1 MMFKSGYVAV
11 IGRPNVGKST
21 LLNRII
27 GMRIL
32 AVSDKAQTTRNK
44 INLIYSDD
52 ESQIIFLDTPG
63 MQTPRN
69 ELGDYMLRESSSA
82 LEDVDLITY
91 IVDTSKIIGKQDR
104 LILDKLKKLKDKKVI
119 LLINKIDSI
128 PKEAVLHLIEMYSK
142 EMDFLEIIP
151 ISAREGDGTEIYLD
165 TVKKYLPEGPKYYT
179 DDYVTDRPM
188 KFIVAEIIR
197 EKALQFLEEEVPHG
211 VAVEIEQMEELED
224 RTNIIATIFVE
235 RENHK
240 GIIIGKGGSMLKKIG
255 SAARQD
261 LIDLLMTKV
270 DLRIWVKVDK
280 NWRDNETRLKGH
292 GYLWLGQR
300 A

>member
-165 TVKKYLPEGPKYYT
+165 TVKKHLPEGPKYYT

-292 GYLWLGQR
+292 GYL
-300 A
+300 

>member
-1 MMFKSGYVAV
+1 MFKSGYIAV

-21 LLNRII
+21 LLNRLI

-52 ESQIIFLDTPG
+52 DSQIIFLDTPG

-104 LILDKLKKLKDKKVI
+104 AILEKLKKIKDKKVI

-128 PKEAVLHLIEMYSK
+128 PKEDILRLIEMYSK
-142 EMDFLEIIP
+142 EMDFLDVIP

-165 TVKKYLPEGPKYYT
+165 TVKKNLPEGPKYYT
-179 DDYVTDRPM
+179 DEYVTDRPM

-197 EKALQFLEEEVPHG
+197 EKALRFLQEEVPHG
-211 VAVEIEQMEELED
+211 VAVEIEKMEELED
-224 RTNIIATIFVE
+224 RTNIIATIYVE
-235 RENHK
+235 RDNHK
-240 GIIIGKGGSMLKKIG
+240 GIIIGKNGTMLQKIG
-255 SAARQD
+255 TQARHD
-261 LIDLLMTKV
+261 LMDLLMTKV

-292 GYLWLGQR
+292 GYL
-300 A
+300 

>member
-270 DLRIWVKVDK
+270 DLRLWVKVDK

-292 GYLWLGQR
+292 GYL
-300 A
+300 

>member
-1 MMFKSGYVAV
+1 MFKSGYVAV

-21 LLNRII
+21 LLNRLI

-52 ESQIIFLDTPG
+52 DSQIIFLDTPG

-104 LILDKLKKLKDKKVI
+104 AILEKLKKIKDKKVI

-128 PKEAVLHLIEMYSK
+128 PKEDILRLIEMYSK
-142 EMDFLEIIP
+142 EMDFLDVIP
-151 ISAREGDGTEIYLD
+151 ISAKEGDGTEIYLD
-165 TVKKYLPEGPKYYT
+165 TVKKNLPEGPKYYT
-179 DDYVTDRPM
+179 DEYVTDRPM

-197 EKALQFLEEEVPHG
+197 EKALRFLQEEVPHG
-211 VAVEIEQMEELED
+211 VAVEIEKMEELED
-224 RTNIIATIFVE
+224 RTNIIATIYVE
-235 RENHK
+235 RDNHK
-240 GIIIGKGGSMLKKIG
+240 GIIIGKNGTMLQKIG
-255 SAARQD
+255 TQARHD
-261 LIDLLMTKV
+261 LMELLMTKV

-292 GYLWLGQR
+292 GYL
-300 A
+300 

>member
-1 MMFKSGYVAV
+1 MFKSGYVAV

-21 LLNRII
+21 LLNRLI

-52 ESQIIFLDTPG
+52 DSQIIFLDTPG

-104 LILDKLKKLKDKKVI
+104 AILEKLKKIKDKKVI

-128 PKEAVLHLIEMYSK
+128 PKEDILRLIEMYSK
-142 EMDFLEIIP
+142 EMDFLDVIP
-151 ISAREGDGTEIYLD
+151 ISAREGDGTEIYLG
-165 TVKKYLPEGPKYYT
+165 TVKKNLPEGPKYYT
-179 DDYVTDRPM
+179 DEYVTDRPM

-197 EKALQFLEEEVPHG
+197 EKALRFLQEEVPHG
-211 VAVEIEQMEELED
+211 VAVEIEKMEELED
-224 RTNIIATIFVE
+224 RTNIIATIYVE
-235 RENHK
+235 RDNHK
-240 GIIIGKGGSMLKKIG
+240 GIIIGKNGTMLQKIG
-255 SAARQD
+255 TQARHD
-261 LIDLLMTKV
+261 LMDLLMTKV

-292 GYLWLGQR
+292 GYL
-300 A
+300 

>member
-1 MMFKSGYVAV
+1 MFKSGYVAV

-21 LLNRII
+21 LLNRLI

-52 ESQIIFLDTPG
+52 DSQIIFLDTPG

-104 LILDKLKKLKDKKVI
+104 AILEKLKKIKDKKVI

-128 PKEAVLHLIEMYSK
+128 PKEDILRLIEMYSK
-142 EMDFLEIIP
+142 EMDFLDVIP

-165 TVKKYLPEGPKYYT
+165 TVKKNLPEGPKYYT
-179 DDYVTDRPM
+179 DEYVTDRPM

-197 EKALQFLEEEVPHG
+197 EKALRFLQEEVPHG
-211 VAVEIEQMEELED
+211 VAVEIEKMEELED
-224 RTNIIATIFVE
+224 RTNIIATIYVE
-235 RENHK
+235 RDNHK
-240 GIIIGKGGSMLKKIG
+240 GIIIGKNGTMLQKIG
-255 SAARQD
+255 TQARHY
-261 LIDLLMTKV
+261 LMDLLMTKV

-292 GYLWLGQR
+292 GYL
-300 A
+300 

>member
-165 TVKKYLPEGPKYYT
+165 TVKKHLPEGPKYYT

-270 DLRIWVKVDK
+270 DLRLWVKVDK

-292 GYLWLGQR
+292 GYI
-300 A
+300 

>member
-1 MMFKSGYVAV
+1 MFKSGYVAV

-21 LLNRII
+21 LLNRLI

-52 ESQIIFLDTPG
+52 DSQIIFLDTPG

-104 LILDKLKKLKDKKVI
+104 AILEKLKKIKDKKVI

-128 PKEAVLHLIEMYSK
+128 PKEDILRLIEMYSK
-142 EMDFLEIIP
+142 EMDFLDVIP

-165 TVKKYLPEGPKYYT
+165 TVKNNLPEGPKYYT
-179 DDYVTDRPM
+179 DEYVTDRPM

-197 EKALQFLEEEVPHG
+197 EKALMFLQEEVPHG
-211 VAVEIEQMEELED
+211 VAVEIEKMEELED
-224 RTNIIATIFVE
+224 RTNIIATIYVE
-235 RENHK
+235 RDNHK
-240 GIIIGKGGSMLKKIG
+240 GIIIGKNGTMLQKIG
-255 SAARQD
+255 TQARHD
-261 LIDLLMTKV
+261 LMDLLMTKV

-292 GYLWLGQR
+292 GYL
-300 A
+300 

>member
-1 MMFKSGYVAV
+1 MFKSGYVAV

-21 LLNRII
+21 LLNRLI

-52 ESQIIFLDTPG
+52 DSQIIFLDTPG

-82 LEDVDLITY
+82 LEDVDLTTY

-104 LILDKLKKLKDKKVI
+104 AILEKLKKIKDKKVI

-128 PKEAVLHLIEMYSK
+128 PKEDILRLIEMYSK
-142 EMDFLEIIP
+142 EMDFLDVIP

-165 TVKKYLPEGPKYYT
+165 TVKKNLPEGPKYYT
-179 DDYVTDRPM
+179 DEYVTDRPM

-197 EKALQFLEEEVPHG
+197 EKALRFLQEEVPHG
-211 VAVEIEQMEELED
+211 VAVEIEKMEELED
-224 RTNIIATIFVE
+224 RTNIIATIYVE
-235 RENHK
+235 RDNHK
-240 GIIIGKGGSMLKKIG
+240 GIIIGKNGTMLQKIG
-255 SAARQD
+255 TQARHD
-261 LIDLLMTKV
+261 LMDLLMTKV

-292 GYLWLGQR
+292 GYL
-300 A
+300 

>member
-1 MMFKSGYVAV
+1 
-11 IGRPNVGKST
+11 
-21 LLNRII
+21 
-27 GMRIL
+27 
-32 AVSDKAQTTRNK
+32 
-44 INLIYSDD
+44 
-52 ESQIIFLDTPG
+52 
-63 MQTPRN
+63 
-69 ELGDYMLRESSSA
+69 
-82 LEDVDLITY
+82 
-91 IVDTSKIIGKQDR
+91 
-104 LILDKLKKLKDKKVI
+104 
-119 LLINKIDSI
+119 
-128 PKEAVLHLIEMYSK
+128 
-142 EMDFLEIIP
+142 
-151 ISAREGDGTEIYLD
+151 
-165 TVKKYLPEGPKYYT
+165 
-179 DDYVTDRPM
+179 M

-270 DLRIWVKVDK
+270 DLRLWVKVDK

-292 GYLWLGQR
+292 GYL
-300 A
+300 

>member
-1 MMFKSGYVAV
+1 MFKSGYVAV

-21 LLNRII
+21 LLNRLI

-52 ESQIIFLDTPG
+52 DSQIIFLDTPG

-104 LILDKLKKLKDKKVI
+104 AILEKLKKIKDKKVI

-128 PKEAVLHLIEMYSK
+128 PKEDILRLIEMYSK
-142 EMDFLEIIP
+142 EMDFLDVIP
-151 ISAREGDGTEIYLD
+151 ISAREGDGTEIYLN
-165 TVKKYLPEGPKYYT
+165 TVKKNLPEGPKYYT
-179 DDYVTDRPM
+179 DEYVTDRPM

-197 EKALQFLEEEVPHG
+197 EKALRFLQEEVPHG
-211 VAVEIEQMEELED
+211 VAVEIEKMEELED
-224 RTNIIATIFVE
+224 RTNIIATIYVE
-235 RENHK
+235 RDNHK
-240 GIIIGKGGSMLKKIG
+240 GIIIGKNGTMLQKIG
-255 SAARQD
+255 TQARHD
-261 LIDLLMTKV
+261 LMDLLMTKV

-292 GYLWLGQR
+292 GYL
-300 A
+300 

>member
-1 MMFKSGYVAV
+1 MFKSGYVAV

-21 LLNRII
+21 LLNRLI

-52 ESQIIFLDTPG
+52 DSQIIFLDTPG

-91 IVDTSKIIGKQDR
+91 IVDISKIIGKQDR
-104 LILDKLKKLKDKKVI
+104 AILEKLKKIKDKKVI

-128 PKEAVLHLIEMYSK
+128 PKEDILRLIEMYSK
-142 EMDFLEIIP
+142 EMDFLDVIP

-165 TVKKYLPEGPKYYT
+165 TVKKNLPEGPKYYT
-179 DDYVTDRPM
+179 DEYVTDRPM

-197 EKALQFLEEEVPHG
+197 EKALRFLQEEVPHG
-211 VAVEIEQMEELED
+211 VAVEIEKMEELED
-224 RTNIIATIFVE
+224 RTNIIATIYVE
-235 RENHK
+235 RDNHK
-240 GIIIGKGGSMLKKIG
+240 GIIIGKNGTMLQKIG
-255 SAARQD
+255 TQARHD
-261 LIDLLMTKV
+261 LMDLLMTKV

-292 GYLWLGQR
+292 GYL
-300 A
+300 

>member
-1 MMFKSGYVAV
+1 MFKSGYVAV

-21 LLNRII
+21 LLNRLI

-52 ESQIIFLDTPG
+52 DSQIIFLDTPG

-104 LILDKLKKLKDKKVI
+104 AILEKLKKIKDKKVI

-128 PKEAVLHLIEMYSK
+128 PKEDILRLIEMYSK
-142 EMDFLEIIP
+142 EMDFLDVIP

-165 TVKKYLPEGPKYYT
+165 TAKKNLPEGPKYYT
-179 DDYVTDRPM
+179 DEYVTDRPM

-197 EKALQFLEEEVPHG
+197 EKALRFLQEEVPHG
-211 VAVEIEQMEELED
+211 VAVEIEKMEELED
-224 RTNIIATIFVE
+224 RTNIIATIYVE
-235 RENHK
+235 RDNHK
-240 GIIIGKGGSMLKKIG
+240 GIIIGKNGTMLQKIG
-255 SAARQD
+255 TQARHD
-261 LIDLLMTKV
+261 LMDLLMTKV

-292 GYLWLGQR
+292 GYL
-300 A
+300 

>member
-21 LLNRII
+21 LLNRLI

-63 MQTPRN
+63 IQTPRN

-104 LILDKLKKLKDKKVI
+104 LILDKLKKVKDKKVI

-292 GYLWLGQR
+292 GYL
-300 A
+300 

>member
-1 MMFKSGYVAV
+1 MFKSGYVAV

-21 LLNRII
+21 LLNRLI

-52 ESQIIFLDTPG
+52 DSQIIFLDTPG

-104 LILDKLKKLKDKKVI
+104 AILEKLKNIKDKKVI

-128 PKEAVLHLIEMYSK
+128 PKEDILRLIEMYSK
-142 EMDFLEIIP
+142 EMDFLDVIP

-165 TVKKYLPEGPKYYT
+165 TVKKNLPEGPKYYT
-179 DDYVTDRPM
+179 DEYVTDRPM

-197 EKALQFLEEEVPHG
+197 EKALRFLQEEVPHG
-211 VAVEIEQMEELED
+211 VAVEIEKMEELED
-224 RTNIIATIFVE
+224 RTNIIATIYVE
-235 RENHK
+235 RDNHK
-240 GIIIGKGGSMLKKIG
+240 GIIIGKNGTMLQKIG
-255 SAARQD
+255 TQARHD
-261 LIDLLMTKV
+261 LMDLLMTKV

-292 GYLWLGQR
+292 GYL
-300 A
+300 

>member
-1 MMFKSGYVAV
+1 
-11 IGRPNVGKST
+11 
-21 LLNRII
+21 
-27 GMRIL
+27 
-32 AVSDKAQTTRNK
+32 
-44 INLIYSDD
+44 
-52 ESQIIFLDTPG
+52 
-63 MQTPRN
+63 
-69 ELGDYMLRESSSA
+69 
-82 LEDVDLITY
+82 
-91 IVDTSKIIGKQDR
+91 
-104 LILDKLKKLKDKKVI
+104 
-119 LLINKIDSI
+119 
-128 PKEAVLHLIEMYSK
+128 MYSK

-270 DLRIWVKVDK
+270 DLRLWVKVDK

-292 GYLWLGQR
+292 GYL
-300 A
+300 

>member
-1 MMFKSGYVAV
+1 MFKSGYVAV

-21 LLNRII
+21 LLNRLI

-52 ESQIIFLDTPG
+52 DSQIIFLDTPG

-82 LEDVDLITY
+82 LEYVDLITY

-104 LILDKLKKLKDKKVI
+104 AILEKLKKIKDKKVI

-128 PKEAVLHLIEMYSK
+128 PKEDILRLIEMYSK
-142 EMDFLEIIP
+142 EMDFLDVIP

-165 TVKKYLPEGPKYYT
+165 TVKKNLPEGPKYYT
-179 DDYVTDRPM
+179 DEYVTDRPM

-197 EKALQFLEEEVPHG
+197 EKALRFLQEEVPHG
-211 VAVEIEQMEELED
+211 VAVEIEKMEELED
-224 RTNIIATIFVE
+224 RTNIIATIYVE
-235 RENHK
+235 RDNHK
-240 GIIIGKGGSMLKKIG
+240 GIIIGKNGTMLQKIG
-255 SAARQD
+255 TQARHD
-261 LIDLLMTKV
+261 LMDLLMTKV

-292 GYLWLGQR
+292 GYL
-300 A
+300 

>member
-1 MMFKSGYVAV
+1 MFKSGYVAV

-21 LLNRII
+21 LLNRLI

-52 ESQIIFLDTPG
+52 DSQIIFLDTPG

-104 LILDKLKKLKDKKVI
+104 AILEKLKKIKDKKVI

-128 PKEAVLHLIEMYSK
+128 PKEDILRLIEMYSK
-142 EMDFLEIIP
+142 EMDFLDVIP

-165 TVKKYLPEGPKYYT
+165 TVKKNLPEGPKYYT
-179 DDYVTDRPM
+179 DEYVTDRPM

-197 EKALQFLEEEVPHG
+197 EKALRFLQEEVPHG
-211 VAVEIEQMEELED
+211 VAVEIEKMEELED
-224 RTNIIATIFVE
+224 RTNIIATIYVE
-235 RENHK
+235 RDNHK
-240 GIIIGKGGSMLKKIG
+240 GIIIGKNGTMLQKIG
-255 SAARQD
+255 NQARHD
-261 LIDLLMTKV
+261 LMDLLMTKV

-292 GYLWLGQR
+292 GYL
-300 A
+300 

>member
-1 MMFKSGYVAV
+1 MFKSGYVAV

-21 LLNRII
+21 LLNRLI

-52 ESQIIFLDTPG
+52 DSQIIFLDTPG

-104 LILDKLKKLKDKKVI
+104 AILEKLKKIKDKKVI

-128 PKEAVLHLIEMYSK
+128 AKEDILRLIEMYSK
-142 EMDFLEIIP
+142 EMDFLDVIP

-165 TVKKYLPEGPKYYT
+165 TVKKNLPEGPKYYT
-179 DDYVTDRPM
+179 DEYVTDRPM

-197 EKALQFLEEEVPHG
+197 EKALRFLQEEVPHG
-211 VAVEIEQMEELED
+211 VAVEIEKMEELED
-224 RTNIIATIFVE
+224 RTNIIATIYVE
-235 RENHK
+235 RDNHK
-240 GIIIGKGGSMLKKIG
+240 GIIIGKNGTMLQKIG
-255 SAARQD
+255 TQARHD
-261 LIDLLMTKV
+261 LMDLLMTKV

-292 GYLWLGQR
+292 GYL
-300 A
+300 

>member
-1 MMFKSGYVAV
+1 MFKSGYVAV

-21 LLNRII
+21 LLNRLI

-52 ESQIIFLDTPG
+52 DSQIIFLDTPG

-104 LILDKLKKLKDKKVI
+104 AILEKLKKIKDKKVI

-128 PKEAVLHLIEMYSK
+128 PKEDILRLIEMYSK
-142 EMDFLEIIP
+142 EMDFLDVIP

-165 TVKKYLPEGPKYYT
+165 TVKKNLPEGPKYYT
-179 DDYVTDRPM
+179 DEYVTDRPM

-197 EKALQFLEEEVPHG
+197 EKALRFLQEEVPHG
-211 VAVEIEQMEELED
+211 VAVEIEKMEELED
-224 RTNIIATIFVE
+224 RTNIIATIYVE
-235 RENHK
+235 RDNHK
-240 GIIIGKGGSMLKKIG
+240 GIIIGKNGAMLQKIG
-255 SAARQD
+255 TQARHD
-261 LIDLLMTKV
+261 LMDLLMTKV

-292 GYLWLGQR
+292 GYL
-300 A
+300 

>member
-1 MMFKSGYVAV
+1 MFKSGYVAV

-21 LLNRII
+21 LLNRLI

-52 ESQIIFLDTPG
+52 DSQIIFLDTPG

-104 LILDKLKKLKDKKVI
+104 AILEKLKKIKDKKVI

-128 PKEAVLHLIEMYSK
+128 PKEDILRLIEMYSK
-142 EMDFLEIIP
+142 EMDFLDVIP

-165 TVKKYLPEGPKYYT
+165 TVKKNLPEGPKYYT
-179 DDYVTDRPM
+179 DEYVTDRPM

-197 EKALQFLEEEVPHG
+197 EKALRFLQEEVPHG
-211 VAVEIEQMEELED
+211 VAVEIEKMEELED
-224 RTNIIATIFVE
+224 STNIIATIYVE
-235 RENHK
+235 RDNHK
-240 GIIIGKGGSMLKKIG
+240 GIIIGKNGTMLQKIG
-255 SAARQD
+255 TQARHD
-261 LIDLLMTKV
+261 LMDLLMTKV

-292 GYLWLGQR
+292 GYL
-300 A
+300 

>member
-82 LEDVDLITY
+82 LENVDLITY

-224 RTNIIATIFVE
+224 RTNIVATIFVE

-261 LIDLLMTKV
+261 LIDLLETKV
-270 DLRIWVKVDK
+270 DLRLWVKVDK

-292 GYLWLGQR
+292 GYL
-300 A
+300 

>member
-1 MMFKSGYVAV
+1 MFKSGYVAV

-270 DLRIWVKVDK
+270 DLRLWVKVDK

-292 GYLWLGQR
+292 GYL
-300 A
+300 

>member
-1 MMFKSGYVAV
+1 MFKSGYVAV

-21 LLNRII
+21 LLNRLI

-52 ESQIIFLDTPG
+52 DSQIIFLDTPG

-104 LILDKLKKLKDKKVI
+104 AILEKLKKIKDKKVI

-128 PKEAVLHLIEMYSK
+128 PKEDILRLIEMYSK
-142 EMDFLEIIP
+142 EMDFLDVIP

-165 TVKKYLPEGPKYYT
+165 TVKKNLPEGPKYYT
-179 DDYVTDRPM
+179 DEYVTDRPM

-197 EKALQFLEEEVPHG
+197 EKALMFLQEEVPHG
-211 VAVEIEQMEELED
+211 VAVEIEKMEELED
-224 RTNIIATIFVE
+224 RTNIIATIYVE
-235 RENHK
+235 RDNHK
-240 GIIIGKGGSMLKKIG
+240 GIIIGKNGTMLQKIG
-255 SAARQD
+255 TQARHD
-261 LIDLLMTKV
+261 LMDLLMTKV

-292 GYLWLGQR
+292 GYL
-300 A
+300 

>member
-1 MMFKSGYVAV
+1 MFKSGYVAV

-21 LLNRII
+21 LLNRLI

-52 ESQIIFLDTPG
+52 DSQIIFLDTPG

-104 LILDKLKKLKDKKVI
+104 AILEKLKKIKDKKVI

-128 PKEAVLHLIEMYSK
+128 PKEDILRLIEMYSK
-142 EMDFLEIIP
+142 EMDFLDVIP

-165 TVKKYLPEGPKYYT
+165 TVKKNLPEGPKYYT
-179 DDYVTDRPM
+179 DEYVTDRPM

-197 EKALQFLEEEVPHG
+197 EKALRFLQEEVPHG
-211 VAVEIEQMEELED
+211 VAVEIEKMEELED
-224 RTNIIATIFVE
+224 STNIIATIYVE
-235 RENHK
+235 RDNHK
-240 GIIIGKGGSMLKKIG
+240 GIIIGKNGTMLQKIG
-255 SAARQD
+255 TQARHD
-261 LIDLLMTKV
+261 LMDLLMTKV

-292 GYLWLGQR
+292 GYQ
-300 A
+300 

>member
-1 MMFKSGYVAV
+1 MFKSGYVAV

-21 LLNRII
+21 LLNRLI

-52 ESQIIFLDTPG
+52 DSQILFLDTPG

-104 LILDKLKKLKDKKVI
+104 AILEKLKKIKDKKVI

-128 PKEAVLHLIEMYSK
+128 PKEDILRLIEMYSK
-142 EMDFLEIIP
+142 EMDFLDVIP

-165 TVKKYLPEGPKYYT
+165 TVKKNLPEGPKYYT
-179 DDYVTDRPM
+179 DEYVTDRPM

-197 EKALQFLEEEVPHG
+197 EKALRFLQEEVPHG
-211 VAVEIEQMEELED
+211 VAVEIEKMEELED
-224 RTNIIATIFVE
+224 RTNIIATIYVE
-235 RENHK
+235 RDNHK
-240 GIIIGKGGSMLKKIG
+240 GIIIGKNGTMLQKIG
-255 SAARQD
+255 TQARHD
-261 LIDLLMTKV
+261 LMDLLMTKV

-292 GYLWLGQR
+292 GYL
-300 A
+300 

>member
-165 TVKKYLPEGPKYYT
+165 TVKKHLPEGPKYYT

-270 DLRIWVKVDK
+270 DLRLWVKVDK

-292 GYLWLGQR
+292 GYL
-300 A
+300 

>member
-1 MMFKSGYVAV
+1 MFKSGYVAV

-21 LLNRII
+21 LLNRLI

-44 INLIYSDD
+44 INLIYSDYD
-52 ESQIIFLDTPG
+52 SQIIFLDTPG

-104 LILDKLKKLKDKKVI
+104 AILEKLKKIKDKKVI

-128 PKEAVLHLIEMYSK
+128 PKEDILRLIEMYSK
-142 EMDFLEIIP
+142 EMDFLDVIP

-165 TVKKYLPEGPKYYT
+165 TVKKNLPEGPKYYT
-179 DDYVTDRPM
+179 DEYVTDRPM

-197 EKALQFLEEEVPHG
+197 EKALRFLQEEVPHG
-211 VAVEIEQMEELED
+211 VAVEIEKMEELED
-224 RTNIIATIFVE
+224 RTNIIATIYVE
-235 RENHK
+235 RDNHK
-240 GIIIGKGGSMLKKIG
+240 GIIIGKNGTMLQKIG
-255 SAARQD
+255 TQARHD
-261 LIDLLMTKV
+261 IMDLLMTKV

-292 GYLWLGQR
+292 GYL
-300 A
+300 

>member
-32 AVSDKAQTTRNK
+32 SVSDKAKTTRNK

-270 DLRIWVKVDK
+270 DLRLWVKVDK

-292 GYLWLGQR
+292 GYL
-300 A
+300 

>member
-1 MMFKSGYVAV
+1 MFKSGYVAV

-21 LLNRII
+21 LLNRLI

-52 ESQIIFLDTPG
+52 DSQIIFLDTPG

-104 LILDKLKKLKDKKVI
+104 AILEKLKKIKDKKVI

-128 PKEAVLHLIEMYSK
+128 PKEDILRLIEMYFK
-142 EMDFLEIIP
+142 EMDFLDVIP

-165 TVKKYLPEGPKYYT
+165 TVKKNLPEGPKYYT
-179 DDYVTDRPM
+179 DEYVTDRPM

-197 EKALQFLEEEVPHG
+197 EKALRFLQEEVPHG
-211 VAVEIEQMEELED
+211 VAVEIEKMEELED
-224 RTNIIATIFVE
+224 RTNIIATIYVE
-235 RENHK
+235 RDNHK
-240 GIIIGKGGSMLKKIG
+240 GIIIGKNGTMLQKIG
-255 SAARQD
+255 TQARHD
-261 LIDLLMTKV
+261 LMDLLMTKV

-292 GYLWLGQR
+292 GYL
-300 A
+300 

>member
-82 LEDVDLITY
+82 FDDVDLITY

-165 TVKKYLPEGPKYYT
+165 TVKKHLPEGPKYYT

-270 DLRIWVKVDK
+270 DLRLWVKVDK

-292 GYLWLGQR
+292 GYI
-300 A
+300 

>member
-1 MMFKSGYVAV
+1 MFKSGYVAV

-21 LLNRII
+21 LLNRLI

-52 ESQIIFLDTPG
+52 DSQIIFLDTPG

-104 LILDKLKKLKDKKVI
+104 AILEKLKKIKDKKVI

-128 PKEAVLHLIEMYSK
+128 PKEDILRLIEMYSK
-142 EMDFLEIIP
+142 EMDFLDVIP

-165 TVKKYLPEGPKYYT
+165 TVKKNLPEGPKYYT
-179 DDYVTDRPM
+179 DEYVTDRPM

-197 EKALQFLEEEVPHG
+197 EKALRFLQEEVPHG
-211 VAVEIEQMEELED
+211 VAVEIEKMEELED
-224 RTNIIATIFVE
+224 RTNIIATIYVE
-235 RENHK
+235 RDNHK
-240 GIIIGKGGSMLKKIG
+240 GIIIGKNGTMLQKIG
-255 SAARQD
+255 TEARHD
-261 LIDLLMTKV
+261 LMDLLMTKV

-292 GYLWLGQR
+292 GYL
-300 A
+300 

>member
-1 MMFKSGYVAV
+1 MFKSGYVAV

-21 LLNRII
+21 LLNRLI

-52 ESQIIFLDTPG
+52 DSQIIFLDTPG

-104 LILDKLKKLKDKKVI
+104 AILEKLKKIKDKKVI

-128 PKEAVLHLIEMYSK
+128 PKEDILRLIEMYSK
-142 EMDFLEIIP
+142 EMDFLDVIP
-151 ISAREGDGTEIYLD
+151 ISAIEGDGTEIYLD
-165 TVKKYLPEGPKYYT
+165 TVKKNLPEGPKYYT
-179 DDYVTDRPM
+179 DEYVTDRPM

-197 EKALQFLEEEVPHG
+197 EKALRFLQEEVPHG
-211 VAVEIEQMEELED
+211 VAVEIEKMEELED
-224 RTNIIATIFVE
+224 RTNIIATIYVE
-235 RENHK
+235 RDNHK
-240 GIIIGKGGSMLKKIG
+240 GIIIGKNGTMLQKIG
-255 SAARQD
+255 TQARHD
-261 LIDLLMTKV
+261 LMDLLMTKV

-292 GYLWLGQR
+292 GYL
-300 A
+300 

>member
-1 MMFKSGYVAV
+1 MFKSGYVAV

-21 LLNRII
+21 LLNRLI

-52 ESQIIFLDTPG
+52 DSQIIFLDTPG

-104 LILDKLKKLKDKKVI
+104 AILEKLKKIKDKKVI

-128 PKEAVLHLIEMYSK
+128 PKEDILRLIEMYSK
-142 EMDFLEIIP
+142 EMDFLDVIP

-165 TVKKYLPEGPKYYT
+165 TVKKNLPEGPKYYT
-179 DDYVTDRPM
+179 DEYVTDRPM
-188 KFIVAEIIR
+188 KFIVSEIIR
-197 EKALQFLEEEVPHG
+197 EKALKFLQEEVPHG
-211 VAVEIEQMEELED
+211 VAVEIEKMEELED
-224 RTNIIATIFVE
+224 RTNIIATIYVE
-235 RENHK
+235 RDNHK
-240 GIIIGKGGSMLKKIG
+240 GIIIGKNGTMLQKIG
-255 SAARQD
+255 TQARHD
-261 LIDLLMTKV
+261 LMDLLMTKV

-292 GYLWLGQR
+292 GYL
-300 A
+300 

>member
-1 MMFKSGYVAV
+1 MFKSGYVAV

-21 LLNRII
+21 LLNRLI

-52 ESQIIFLDTPG
+52 DSQIIFLDTPG

-104 LILDKLKKLKDKKVI
+104 ATLEKLKKIKDKKVI

-128 PKEAVLHLIEMYSK
+128 PKEDILRLIEMYSK
-142 EMDFLEIIP
+142 EMDFLDVIP

-165 TVKKYLPEGPKYYT
+165 TVKKNLPEGPKYYT
-179 DDYVTDRPM
+179 DEYVTDRPM

-197 EKALQFLEEEVPHG
+197 EKALRFLQEEVPHG
-211 VAVEIEQMEELED
+211 VAVEIEKMEELED
-224 RTNIIATIFVE
+224 RTNIIATIYVE
-235 RENHK
+235 RDNHK
-240 GIIIGKGGSMLKKIG
+240 GIIIGKNGTMLQKIG
-255 SAARQD
+255 TQARHD
-261 LIDLLMTKV
+261 LMDLLMTKV

-292 GYLWLGQR
+292 GYL
-300 A
+300 

>member
-292 GYLWLGQR
+292 GYL
-300 A
+300 

>member
-261 LIDLLMTKV
+261 LIDLLMTKE
-270 DLRIWVKVDK
+270 DLRLWVKVDK

-292 GYLWLGQR
+292 GYL
-300 A
+300 

>member
-1 MMFKSGYVAV
+1 MFKSGYVAV

-21 LLNRII
+21 LLNRLI

-52 ESQIIFLDTPG
+52 DSQIIFLDTPG

-104 LILDKLKKLKDKKVI
+104 AIIEKLKKIKDKKVI

-128 PKEAVLHLIEMYSK
+128 PKEDILRLIEMYSK
-142 EMDFLEIIP
+142 EMDFLDVIP

-165 TVKKYLPEGPKYYT
+165 TVKKNLPEGPKYYT
-179 DDYVTDRPM
+179 DEYVTDRPM
-188 KFIVAEIIR
+188 KFIVSEIIR
-197 EKALQFLEEEVPHG
+197 EKALKFLQEEVPHG
-211 VAVEIEQMEELED
+211 VAVEIEKMEELED
-224 RTNIIATIFVE
+224 RTNIIATIYVE
-235 RENHK
+235 RDNHK
-240 GIIIGKGGSMLKKIG
+240 GIIIGKNGTMLQKIG
-255 SAARQD
+255 TQARHD
-261 LIDLLMTKV
+261 LMDLLMTKV

-292 GYLWLGQR
+292 GYL
-300 A
+300 

>member
-91 IVDTSKIIGKQDR
+91 IADTSKIIGKQDR

-261 LIDLLMTKV
+261 LIDLLVTKV
-270 DLRIWVKVDK
+270 DLRLWVKVDK

-292 GYLWLGQR
+292 GYL
-300 A
+300 

>member
-1 MMFKSGYVAV
+1 MFKSGYVAV

-21 LLNRII
+21 LLNRLI

-52 ESQIIFLDTPG
+52 DSQIIFLDTPG

-82 LEDVDLITY
+82 LENVDLITY

-104 LILDKLKKLKDKKVI
+104 AILEKLKKIKDKKVI

-128 PKEAVLHLIEMYSK
+128 PKEDILRLIEMYSK
-142 EMDFLEIIP
+142 EMDFLDVIP

-165 TVKKYLPEGPKYYT
+165 TVKKNLPEGPKYYT
-179 DDYVTDRPM
+179 DEYVTDRPM

-197 EKALQFLEEEVPHG
+197 EKALRFLQEEVPHG
-211 VAVEIEQMEELED
+211 VAVEIEKMEELED
-224 RTNIIATIFVE
+224 RTNIIATIYVE
-235 RENHK
+235 RDNHK
-240 GIIIGKGGSMLKKIG
+240 GIIIGKNGTMLQKIG
-255 SAARQD
+255 TQARHD
-261 LIDLLMTKV
+261 LMDLLMTKV

-292 GYLWLGQR
+292 GYL
-300 A
+300 